1 MTRALTPSSLDRPA
15 VVFVLYLALT
25 LVMTWPLVFGLTRD
39 LPSDLGDPAFVSAL
53 LTWGS
58 DHYLRLLGGDLRA
71 VTHFW
76 DAPWF
81 YPEPLAT
88 AFSEHFLLHSLL
100 TLPVYV
106 ASGNVILCYNLLFLA
121 TFTLSG
127 FGMYLFVRELTG
139 RPLAAFVAGIAFAF
153 APYRF
158 GSMEHLQVLSSQWM
172 PFVLYGF
179 RRYFATRRT
188 RPLVGAS
195 LALLAQHLSSG
206 YYMVFFGPF
215 VALYV
220 LAEIMVGRLWRDIRV
235 WLQILAAGG
244 AAILLTL
251 PFAVPYLIVRN
262 KYNSAKELQN
272 LSLYA
277 ADLLG
282 WVTASPRLTIWGG
295 MQTFVKAEGYLFPGI
310 TILLLAIV
318 GLIVGWRAVV
328 SKEAASKEATSKEP
342 VSKEPASQG
351 AKVAAVFGTAA
362 VVLSCW
368 LSLGPQV
375 QLATQP
381 TSIPA
386 IYQIPYAFI
395 PGFDVARVP
404 ARFAMITILGLAT
417 LAGLALARLEI
428 RRRSL
433 VVICGALI
441 LAEGAAFP
449 LQVNRT
455 WTTYAGELLPPETR
469 IYPAT
474 DMPPVYRYLR
484 SLDNAVVAHLPFGAP
499 EREIQYDYYAAM
511 HGRRTVNGYSGAFPP
526 TWLMRLGEM
535 RNAATNPK
543 AAQSRMFRDGVT
555 HLVIHAGAWTGDTGK
570 QLVAEFDH
578 ANGFERVGP
587 VRRRLRLPAAGP
599 KAGRA
604 GREISQITERS
615 KSLESA

>member
-121 TFTLSG
+121 AFTLSG
-127 FGMYLFVRELTG
+127 LGMYLFVREVTG
-139 RPLAAFVAGIAFAF
+139 RPLAAFVAGLAFAF
-153 APYRF
+153 APYRM
-158 GSMEHLQVLSSQWM
+158 GSLEHLQVISSQWM
-172 PFVLYGF
+172 PFALYGF

-188 RPLVGAS
+188 RPLIGAS

-220 LAEIMVGRLWRDIRV
+220 LAEIIAHRLWRDARV
-235 WLQILAAGG
+235 WLQIIAAGG

-251 PFAVPYLIVRN
+251 PFALPYLIVRS
-262 KYNSAKELQN
+262 KYNSAKELAD

-277 ADLLG
+277 ADLLA

-295 MQTFVKAEGYLFPGI
+295 LDTFVKAEGYLFPGI
-310 TILLLAIV
+310 TVFLLT
-318 GLIVGWRAVV
+318 LIGI
-328 SKEAASKEATSKEP
+328 
-342 VSKEPASQG
+342 
-351 AKVAAVFGTAA
+351 VAAWRTLLSKDPVQQSTKGIAGFALLT
-362 VVLSCW
+362 VLLSFW
-368 LSLGPQV
+368 LSLGPTV
-375 QLATQP
+375 QLRTQP
-381 TSIPA
+381 TALPA
-386 IYQIPYAFI
+386 IYHVPYALI

-404 ARFAMITILGLAT
+404 ARFGMITLLGMSI
-417 LAGLALARLEI
+417 LAGLALSRSEARY
-428 RRRSL
+428 RWL
-433 VVICGALI
+433 VAACGVVI
-441 LAEGAAFP
+441 LAEGAPVP

-455 WTTYAGELLPPETR
+455 WTTYPNELVAPEER
-469 IYPAT
+469 LYPAT
-474 DMPPVYRYLR
+474 DLPPVYRFLR
-484 SLDNAVVAHLPFGAP
+484 TLDNAVIAHVPFGAP
-499 EREIQYDYYAAM
+499 EREIQYVYYSAI
-511 HGRRTVNGYSGAFPP
+511 HGRRIVNGYSGAFPLS
-526 TWLMRLGEM
+526 WQIRLGEL
-535 RNAATNPK
+535 RNIATNPH
-543 AAQSRMFRDGVT
+543 AANTRLVTDGVT
-555 HLVIHAGAWTGDTGK
+555 HLVIHAGAWTDHTGQKLVEVFDHSNGYERVAQFGGDT
-570 QLVAEFDH
+570 VY
-578 ANGFERVGP
+578 
-587 VRRRLRLPAAGP
+587 RLRLLT
-599 KAGRA
+599 R
-604 GREISQITERS
+604 
-615 KSLESA
+615 